1 MTPDQA
7 RLFENITKNCPAL
20 PANKGLRPTGQALA
34 TAIEH
39 HAPAFAQAI
48 ATNRLRDSFA
58 TLNDIISE
66 CLKFV
71 EECRA
76 NDITEDEV
84 QLMSVC
90 AFLANAPLLFSEV
103 KGNA

>member
-1 MTPDQA
+1 MTHDQA
-7 RLFENITKNCPAL
+7 KLFENITKNCPAL

-39 HAPAFAQAI
+39 HAPAFVQAI
-48 ATNRLRDSFA
+48 ATSRLRDSFA
-58 TLNDIISE
+58 MLNDIMSE
-66 CLKFV
+66 GLKFV

-76 NDITEDEV
+76 NDITENEV

-90 AFLANAPLLFSEV
+90 AFLANAPLFFSEV

>member
-7 RLFENITKNCPAL
+7 RLFENITKKCPAL
-20 PANKGLRPTGQALA
+20 PGNKGLRPTGQALA

-48 ATNRLRDSFA
+48 ATGRLQDSFA
-58 TLNDIISE
+58 TLNNIMSE

-76 NDITEDEV
+76 NDITEDEIL
-84 QLMSVC
+84 LMDIC
-90 AFLANAPLLFSEV
+90 AFLANAPLFFSEV

>member
-7 RLFENITKNCPAL
+7 RLLENITKNCPAL

-48 ATNRLRDSFA
+48 ATGRLRDSFA
-58 TLNDIISE
+58 TWNDIMSK

-76 NDITEDEV
+76 NDITEDEIL
-84 QLMSVC
+84 LMDIC

>member
-7 RLFENITKNCPAL
+7 RLFENITGNCPAL

-34 TAIEH
+34 SSIEH
-39 HAPAFAQAI
+39 HAPTFAQAI
-48 ATNRLRDSFA
+48 ATGRLRDSFA
-58 TLNDIISE
+58 TLNDIMSE

-76 NDITEDEV
+76 NDITEDEL

>member
-7 RLFENITKNCPAL
+7 RLLENITKNCPAL
-20 PANKGLRPTGQALA
+20 PGNKGLRPTGQALA

-39 HAPAFAQAI
+39 HAPTFAQAI
-48 ATNRLRDSFA
+48 ATGRLRDSFA
-58 TLNDIISE
+58 TWNDIMSE
-66 CLKFV
+66 GFKFV

-90 AFLANAPLLFSEV
+90 AFLANAPLFFSEV